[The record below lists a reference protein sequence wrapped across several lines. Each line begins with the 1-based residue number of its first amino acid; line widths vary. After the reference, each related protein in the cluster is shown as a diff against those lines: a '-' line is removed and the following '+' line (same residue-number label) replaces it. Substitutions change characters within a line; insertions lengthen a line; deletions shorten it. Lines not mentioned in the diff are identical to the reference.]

1 MKKKNYDEA
10 KVIRILSKKR
20 DIRIDSVRMT
30 IEIVKNSTEVGNGS
44 WGKIDYLR
52 KIHGYVV
59 IFVAAIKRASIVPKD
74 DEQEIVTRHS
84 KRDRFSMAA
93 MSKAAMKRVKV
104 K

>member
-10 KVIRILSKKR
+10 KVVRIISKKR
-20 DIRIDSVRMT
+20 DIRVDGIRKT
-30 IEIVKNSTEVGNGS
+30 IEVVKGSTEVGNGS
-44 WGKIDYLR
+44 WGKIDYLCHV
-52 KIHGYVV
+52 HGYIVL
-59 IFVAAIKRASIVPKD
+59 FVKAINRASIVPKD
-74 DEQEIVTRHS
+74 DEQEIITRHS

>member
-20 DIRIDSVRMT
+20 DIRIDSVKMT

-52 KIHGYVV
+52 KVHGYVV
-59 IFVAAIKRASIVPKD
+59 IFVTAIKRASIMPKD

-84 KRDRFSMAA
+84 KRDRFSMVA

>member
-10 KVIRILSKKR
+10 KVIRIISKKR
-20 DIRIDSVRMT
+20 DIRVDGIKKV
-30 IEIVKNSTEVGNGS
+30 IEVVKNSTEVGNGS
-44 WGKIDYLR
+44 WGKIDYLHHV
-52 KIHGYVV
+52 HGY
-59 IFVAAIKRASIVPKD
+59 IVLLVNYINRPSAMPKD
-74 DEQEIVTRHS
+74 DEQEVVTRHG